1 MQAVAREMNLP
12 ETAFLVPE
20 HDGFGLRWFTPRVEV
35 ELCGHAT
42 LASAHAL
49 WQQGYLGAG
58 ERARFFTKSG
68 TLTAEL
74 NGDWIA
80 MDFPEEPD
88 QPAPAPPGLVEAL
101 GIRPRYVGK
110 NRFDYVVE
118 IGSEREV
125 REIQP
130 DFRRLTEVPARG
142 IMVTAPADPGEFDF
156 VGRFLPP
163 AAGVD
168 EDPVTGSAHCCL
180 GPFWEKRLHKNEF
193 LAHQVSERGGVLRV
207 RTGGNQRV
215 MICG

>member
-1 MQAVAREMNLP
+1 
-12 ETAFLVPE
+12 
-20 HDGFGLRWFTPRVEV
+20 V

-42 LASAHAL
+42 LASAHVL

-88 QPAPAPPGLVEAL
+88 HPVPAPPGLAEAL

-110 NRFDYVVE
+110 NRFDYLIE
-118 IGSEREV
+118 AGSEREV
-125 REIQP
+125 RDLHP
-130 DFRRLTEVPARG
+130 DFRCLAEVPARR
-142 IMVTAPADPGEFDF
+142 IMVTAPADPGDFDF
-156 VGRFLPP
+156 VSRFF
-163 AAGVD
+163 ATAIGVE

-180 GPFWEKRLHKNEF
+180 GPFWEKKLHKNEF
-193 LAHQVSERGGVLRV
+193 LAH
-207 RTGGNQRV
+207 
-215 MICG
+215 